1 MKYKPGDKVRIKSFD
16 WYIANE
22 CGGLIMCDG
31 ITFHERMIK
40 LCGKELTID
49 LVYTNDEGTSLYIMK
64 EPETQWRFTDSMIE
78 GLVEEKP
85 QETMVSLDK
94 VCSWIDDVDIS
105 KYLSCIFSGAVN
117 ISFKS
122 NDFIRDL
129 KKSMEE

>member
-1 MKYKPGDKVRIKSFD
+1 MKYKPGDKVKIKSFD

-22 CGGLIMCDG
+22 CGGLVICDG

-64 EPETQWRFTDSMIE
+64 EPETQWRFTDGMIE
-78 GLVEEKP
+78 GLVEEGP
-85 QETMVSLDK
+85 QEKMVSLEK
-94 VCSWIDDVDIS
+94 VCSWINDVDIS

-117 ISFKS
+117 ISFIS
-122 NDFIRDL
+122 DNFIRDL
-129 KKSMEE
+129 KKTMEE